1 MRKNNKG
8 FTLIEVLVAITI
20 MGIITVMALPGVQQL
35 QSRNRERKY
44 EKYGESLVSSAK
56 LYVDSNEEDIFGYA
70 LSGCADITYKELE
83 TKALAKDYETN
94 GVTCAGNPDTE
105 DHSDDTF
112 IHVVKKNDK
121 YVYQPYI
128 TCTDKNGKVV
138 YQTPHTVNMCD
149 NTIEKPGN
157 MEVNI
162 TAASNEQRD
171 KWTKEKQ
178 INVEVSSEAGLTQNN
193 FSAYCLT
200 SVDNPKVC
208 VDGSRKTINFGNAS
222 GDKSVQRTVSITGL
236 TGEFYFVLLAG
247 EGRISDLDAN
257 QYSENVVSDFTI
269 KIDNTPPN
277 IYRIVKAKTL
287 DYRLQIFF
295 DDEPEGS
302 KINKITYAYD
312 NGEEQPERCD
322 VAVIANNWYN
332 RPKKLDC
339 NDIYSGYITTAFT
352 VNKDVDVTFKVYDEA
367 GNSASYKTHVG
378 IRDTNFDLSGM
389 YLTYTDSMGNEY
401 EEGTWTN
408 KTLHALEV
416 GGATENRPIIHYEIS
431 KNGDEWEEF
440 KYDKN
445 SDMYVIQP
453 NGKGETRYLRAV
465 TDDYYCSE
473 AKKFKIKFDATPP
486 EITFDPDTNRSRKKQ
501 HTVKVKIEDSQSGPR
516 SNCKI
521 KYGWTSD
528 KKTAPATYKE
538 ANFGSN
544 TSISVTGSGPDFG
557 LSILDIKFYYLW
569 VLPEGCYDTLG
580 NSRTE
585 KAVAGPFSFRG

>member
-70 LSGCADITYKELE
+70 SSGCVDITYKELE
-83 TKALAKDYETN
+83 TKALVKDYETN
-94 GVTCAGNPDTE
+94 GVTCAGNFDNG
-105 DHSDDTF
+105 DSSDDTF
-112 IHVVKKNDK
+112 IHVEKKNDK
-121 YVYQPYI
+121 YVYEPYI
-128 TCTDKNGKVV
+128 TCTDKNGKIV
-138 YQTPHTVNMCD
+138 YQTQHTVNMCD
-149 NTIEKPGN
+149 NTSAGKPGT

-178 INVEVSSEAGLTQNN
+178 ISVEVSSEAGLTPNN

-208 VDGSRKTINFGNAS
+208 VDGSRKIIYFGNAS
-222 GDKSVQRTVSITGL
+222 GDKSVKRTVSFTGL

-247 EGRISDLDAN
+247 EGCISDLDAN

-277 IYRIVKAKTL
+277 IYRIVKAQTPL
-287 DYRLQIFF
+287 YRLQIYF
-295 DDEPEGS
+295 DETPHNS
-302 KINKITYAYD
+302 KVNRITYTYD
-312 NGEEQPERCD
+312 DGEEQEELCNLTLGINFTKNGK
-322 VAVIANNWYN
+322 A
-332 RPKKLDC
+332 LDC
-339 NDIYSGYITTAFT
+339 SDIYSGYITTAFT
-352 VNKDVDVTFKVYDEA
+352 VNKDVDVTFKLYDEA
-367 GNSASYKTHVG
+367 GNSASYKTHIG
-378 IRDTNFDLSGM
+378 PRNSSFDISGM

-401 EEGTWTN
+401 NEGSWTN

-416 GGATENRPIIHYEIS
+416 GGATENRPIAFYEIS
-431 KNGDEWEEF
+431 KNKKDWEEF
-440 KYDKN
+440 KYN
-445 SDMYVIQP
+445 NSSDMYVIQP
-453 NGKGETRYLRAV
+453 GSDDTRYLRAV
-465 TDDYYCSE
+465 TDDSYYSE
-473 AKKFKIKFDATPP
+473 AKEFKIKFDTTPP
-486 EITFDPDTNRSRKKQ
+486 EITFDPDTNLSRKRI
-501 HTVKVKIEDSQSGPR
+501 HTVKVELSDSQTGPR

-528 KKTAPATYKE
+528 KNTAPATYKE

-544 TSISVTGSGPDFG
+544 TSISVTGSGSDFG
-557 LSILDIKFYYLW
+557 LSKYNIKYYYLW
-569 VLPEGCYDTLG
+569 VLPDGCSDILG

-585 KAVAGPFSFRG
+585 KAVSKAFSFKG